1 MGVIH
6 HVRPYL
12 RKLNVTSEDTCLCPD
27 KDYSSHLGGKLT
39 MFTFCKYK
47 FVLPM
52 SNDFWIVLTYF
63 IVYGFCKNIRVM
75 SANFVVYD
83 LFCCLC

>member
-1 MGVIH
+1 M
-6 HVRPYL
+6 
-12 RKLNVTSEDTCLCPD
+12 CLCPD

-63 IVYGFCKNIRVM
+63 IVYEAYFIVYGFCKNIRVM
-75 SANFVVYD
+75 SADFIVYD